1 MKAYNETLLLNE
13 YAQKMAKKWHTER
26 LLSTEQLAE
35 VVQSHA
41 QVPYNPNVF
50 IKIGLFLFGYICF
63 MFGGG
68 FVFMIMGEGGG
79 FAFTALLYGLGVTF
93 LLLRLIK
100 RKQLHF
106 AGVDNALIYGIIG
119 ATMPLIFE
127 LYDALKINE
136 IWVGVLFCLPVLVV
150 VVYSFGE
157 PLVALGAFLSG
168 MFILASI
175 LMKNPIG
182 KALLPFAL
190 MIYAAA
196 FFVVTRNMSQKSS
209 TFYWKLAIYWVNTAA
224 LVLFY
229 AAGNY
234 FVVRELNAELNG
246 LGSPSPEVA
255 FAGLFWVFSILIPML
270 YLYGGFRWRN
280 RTLLLL
286 GLLGIVATILTVRY
300 YHAMLAIEWVLIL
313 VGVVAAVSAFALIRS
328 LKTPKFGF
336 IYATEKDNDERFAI
350 EMVVISQM
358 TKNSQSAENGVEF
371 GGGDFAGGGAEDKY

>member
-13 YAQKMAKKWHTER
+13 YAQKMAQKWHSER

-35 VVQSHA
+35 ALQLHA
-41 QVPYNPNVF
+41 QVPYNPNIFV
-50 IKIGLFLFGYICF
+50 KIGLFLFGYVCF

-68 FVFMIMGEGGG
+68 FVFMIVGEGVG
-79 FAFTALLYGLGVTF
+79 FAVTSLLYGLGVTF

-100 RKQLHF
+100 QKQLHF

-127 LYDALKINE
+127 LYDTLKISE
-136 IWVGVLFCLPVLVV
+136 LWVGVLFCLPVLVV

-168 MFILASI
+168 LFILASV

-190 MIYAAA
+190 MIYSAV
-196 FFVVTRNMSQKSS
+196 FFVVTRKLGQKSS
-209 TFYWKLAIYWVNTAA
+209 AFYWKSAIYWVNTAA

-246 LGSPSPEVA
+246 LGSPSPEVT
-255 FAGLFWVFSILIPML
+255 FAGLFWGFTILIPVL
-270 YLYGGFRWRN
+270 YLYGGFRWRD

-286 GLLGIVATILTVRY
+286 GLLGIVATILTIRY
-300 YHAMLAIEWVLIL
+300 YHAVLPIEWALL
-313 VGVVAAVSAFALIRS
+313 LAGTVVAATAFGLIRS

-336 IYATEKDNDERFAI
+336 SYAPEKDNDERFAV

-358 TKNSQSAENGVEF
+358 TKNSHSSEKGVEF
-371 GGGDFAGGGAEDKY
+371 GGGDFAGGGAEEKY